1 MISKM
6 NRLAGIALVAASVA
20 MVPGFSAAAAPVKS
34 QEQVW
39 AEQNAEIDR
48 YGREHPLD
56 VAGLERLVEKYTG
69 KKTTVAVSGVD
80 GAMTGEQA
88 QKVLDAR
95 RAEWARADAQGDM
108 GAMGAVPI
116 DAFNTSVQFI
126 PVVGPPRRVKV
137 RGNWDFRDNYVN
149 GSAPDDL
156 SSTSVKLAGCQRI
169 MSTTTLTYDYN
180 GNQTANAA
188 YLLDSGLS
196 TGAPVSGIRDRV
208 SGFVTNFDH
217 GFTEIMVQNDCA
229 AAQIGAAYAYEHNQ
243 DSTAGFSFS
252 AGWGFLSVNYTNAT
266 PALKKSSGPI
276 YATI

>member
-1 MISKM
+1 MS
-6 NRLAGIALVAASVA
+6 RLMGGVLVVACAA
-20 MVPGFSAAAAPVKS
+20 MVPVTAATAAPVKS

-56 VAGLERLVEKYTG
+56 MAGLERLVEKYTG
-69 KKTTVAVSGVD
+69 KKTVVAVNGVD

-95 RAEWARADAQGDM
+95 RAEWARADAQGDV

-126 PVVGPPRRVKV
+126 PVVGPPRLIKA

-156 SSTSVKLAGCQRI
+156 SSTSVKLASCQRI
-169 MSTTTLTYDYN
+169 VNTTTLTYDYA

-188 YLLDSGLS
+188 YLLESGLS
-196 TGAPVSGIRDRV
+196 TGAPVSGVRDRV

-217 GFTEIMVQNDCA
+217 GFTEVMIQNDCA
-229 AAQIGAAYAYEHNQ
+229 TAQIGAAYAYEHNQ
-243 DSTAGFSFS
+243 DSSAGFSFS
-252 AGWGFLSVNYTNAT
+252 AGWGFLSVSYSNVT
-266 PALKKSSGPI
+266 PSLKKSAGPI
-276 YATI
+276 YAYL